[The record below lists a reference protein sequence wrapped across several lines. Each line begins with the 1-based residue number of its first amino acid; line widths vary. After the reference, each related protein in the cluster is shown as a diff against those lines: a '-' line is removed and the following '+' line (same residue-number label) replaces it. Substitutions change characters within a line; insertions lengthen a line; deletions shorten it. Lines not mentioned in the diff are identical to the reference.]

1 MLIFD
6 REMEKRYIQ
15 CVPFDEGDI
24 IKSES
29 YQEIQREL
37 KATRK
42 FLERRVPDTMACID
56 AYMSTYLELVE
67 LECRHYFAEGYR
79 IGCGK
84 VIQFKNISMSDID
97 SSF

>member
-1 MLIFD
+1 MLVFD
-6 REMEKRYIQ
+6 HDMEMRFIK
-15 CVPFDEGDI
+15 CVPFDESEI

-29 YQEIQREL
+29 YQDIQREL

-56 AYMSTYLELVE
+56 AYMSTYLELVD

-79 IGCGK
+79 MGCGK
-84 VIQFKNISMSDID
+84 VLQFKNISISDND
-97 SSF
+97 NPS